1 MSAGGAAKNRT
12 DERRPVHRAGRQT
25 TRRGM
30 VALVATA
37 LTLVCCANATIGSAQ
52 AQTETSA
59 SIRPSLLPNR
69 LGASAALTLA
79 FRLYGGAEGVPAPLR
94 GLVVHLPAGLSI
106 NLHGARTC
114 SPSRLRSRGAGGCSS
129 QSLVGRGHALMRVH
143 AGSLAVPE
151 ETAISIFRGPNR
163 GARQTLEIFSQ
174 GSTPLDESTTAT
186 GVLSP
191 ESGRFGS
198 KLAVTVPAIPTLV
211 LEPDASF
218 TSLSLTIGG
227 VGRTPRAHAAA
238 GSITVPRS
246 CPSAGF
252 PFMAEFTFAGA
263 GAASASGV
271 VACP

>member
-1 MSAGGAAKNRT
+1 MGAEANSETASRPVSHTACAGAAMSRRGIAAVGISLAIACCMGPAIASAG
-12 DERRPVHRAGRQT
+12 
-25 TRRGM
+25 
-30 VALVATA
+30 
-37 LTLVCCANATIGSAQ
+37 

-59 SIRPSLLPNR
+59 SIRPSLLPDR

-79 FRLYGGAEGVPAPLR
+79 VRFSGGIEGIPAPLR
-94 GLVVHLPAGLSI
+94 GMVVQLPAGLSVD
-106 NLHGARTC
+106 LRGARIC
-114 SPSRLRSRGAGGCSS
+114 PPSRLRSRGANGCSS
-129 QSLVGRGHALMRVH
+129 KTLVGRGHALMRVH

-151 ETAISIFRGPNR
+151 ETSISIFRGPGR
-163 GARQTLEIFSQ
+163 GAHQTLEIFSQ

-186 GVLSP
+186 GVLTP

-198 KLAVTVPAIPTLV
+198 KLTVTVPAIPTLV

-218 TSLSLTIGG
+218 MSLSLTVGG
-227 VGRTPRAHAAA
+227 VGRAPRAHTAA

-246 CPSAGF
+246 CPITGF

-263 GAASASGV
+263 AGTSASGA